1 MKKTIILI
9 SILLI
14 YLATGFS
21 FVACGEK
28 ETTQPGKTTD
38 MMDAKGAADLSTGEA
53 VRVIG
58 SVEGFQK
65 IVESAPN
72 RLMVFD
78 LYADW
83 CGPCKIL
90 SPMLAEI
97 AKENKE
103 KADFYKIN
111 VDQLPQLAG
120 MFKVSGIPHVSFVK
134 GKTIYLT
141 LVGVRPRSDYVKAV
155 NQFSA
160 RGDESQV
167 SKPDGEVVEGVRVIR
182 FKAGID
188 PHSVYVYRGDTVR
201 LIIDK
206 QGFPF
211 SIHIPA
217 YNVSQEAT
225 ENEGVEVTFSAKEVG
240 VFPIFCNGNC
250 PAGDG
255 AMHGKI
261 VVMQYQAGGEAQ
273 YTELSAAESRA
284 YIEKNKP
291 FILDVRTPTEYYSG
305 YVPGAVLIPLQQLAD
320 RLVEIDDYKDKEIL
334 IYCRSGNRSTV
345 AAEILIRNGF
355 KKVFNMKG
363 GIRDWIGSGFE
374 TKKEQERRVI

>member
-1 MKKTIILI
+1 MKKTIVLIL
-9 SILLI
+9 ILLI
-14 YLATGFS
+14 YLAAGFS

-28 ETTQPGKTTD
+28 ETNQPAKTP
-38 MMDAKGAADLSTGEA
+38 DATGPSTGEA
-53 VRVIG
+53 VQVIR

-65 IVESAPN
+65 IVESSPN

-97 AKENKE
+97 AKENKD

-120 MFKVSGIPHVSFVK
+120 IFKVSGIPHVSFVK

-141 LVGVRPRSDYVKAV
+141 LVGVRPKSAYVKAV

-160 RGDESQV
+160 QGDETQV
-167 SKPDGEVVEGVRVIR
+167 SKPDGEIVEGVRVIR

-188 PHSVYVYRGDTVR
+188 PHSIYVYRGDTVK
-201 LIIDK
+201 LTIDK

-217 YNVSQEAT
+217 FNVSQKAS
-225 ENEGVEVTFSAKEVG
+225 ENEGVEITFKAKDVG

-261 VVMQYQAGGEAQ
+261 IVMQYKAEGEAQ
-273 YTELSAAESRA
+273 YTELSAAEA
-284 YIEKNKP
+284 KAFIEKNKP
-291 FILDVRTPTEYYSG
+291 LILDVRTPTEYYSD
-305 YVPGAVLIPLQQLAD
+305 YIPGATLIPLQQLAD
-320 RLVEIDDYKDKEIL
+320 RYSEIESYKDKEIL

-345 AAEILIRNGF
+345 AADILIRNGF
-355 KKVFNMKG
+355 KKVYNLRD
-363 GIRDWIGSGFE
+363 GIIGWIGSGFE

>member
-1 MKKTIILI
+1 MKRTIVLIFILM
-9 SILLI
+9 I

-28 ETTQPGKTTD
+28 ETAQPVKTA
-38 MMDAKGAADLSTGEA
+38 DAAEPSKSAA
-53 VRVIG
+53 VKVIR

-65 IVESAPN
+65 IVEASPN

-90 SPMLAEI
+90 SPMLEEI

-120 MFKVSGIPHVSFVK
+120 IFKVSGIPHVSYVK

-141 LVGVRPRSDYVKAV
+141 LVGVRPKSAYVKAV
-155 NQFSA
+155 DQFSA
-160 RGDESQV
+160 KGDEEQL
-167 SKPDGEVVEGVRVIR
+167 SKPDGEIVEGVRVIH

-188 PHSVYVYRGDTVR
+188 PHSVYVYRGETVK
-201 LIIDK
+201 LIVAK
-206 QGFPF
+206 QDFPF

-217 YNVSQEAT
+217 FDISRKAAKG
-225 ENEGVEVTFSAKEVG
+225 EGVEVTFKAKSVG

-261 VVMQYQAGGEAQ
+261 VVMQYQTEGEAQ
-273 YTELSAAESRA
+273 YTELTAVEAKA
-284 YIEKNKP
+284 FIAKNKP
-291 FILDVRTPTEYYSG
+291 LILDVRTPTEYYSG
-305 YVPGAVLIPLQQLAD
+305 YVPGAVLIPLQQLEE
-320 RLVEIDDYKDKEIL
+320 RISEIKDYKNKEIL

-345 AAEILIRNGF
+345 AAEILIQNGF
-355 KKVFNMKG
+355 KKLYNLRD
-363 GIRDWIGSGFE
+363 GIRGWLGNGFE
-374 TKKEQERRVI
+374 TKKEQERRTI